1 MLVALT
7 KFLASYESCKII
19 TFSHINSTN
28 FNDNFKDNFMQEK
41 VNKRASKAKTR
52 NICTLEPNWK
62 WIRDDLILT
71 RKKLFS
77 RCNSKFQSK
86 LIVLILSFASFAFFS
101 PPIRLEAFS
110 SCFLMTFLISLSVTP
125 LVYNAASKLKQRDR
139 SQK

>member
-7 KFLASYESCKII
+7 KFLASFESCKII

-41 VNKRASKAKTR
+41 VNKRASKARTR

-62 WIRDDLILT
+62 WIRDDLILI
-71 RKKLFS
+71 RKKLFP

-86 LIVLILSFASFAFFS
+86 LILLILSFASFAFFS
-101 PPIRLEAFS
+101 PPIRF
-110 SCFLMTFLISLSVTP
+110 FHHLSVW
-125 LVYNAASKLKQRDR
+125 KL
-139 SQK
+139 SQVAFWWLFSYRFRLHH